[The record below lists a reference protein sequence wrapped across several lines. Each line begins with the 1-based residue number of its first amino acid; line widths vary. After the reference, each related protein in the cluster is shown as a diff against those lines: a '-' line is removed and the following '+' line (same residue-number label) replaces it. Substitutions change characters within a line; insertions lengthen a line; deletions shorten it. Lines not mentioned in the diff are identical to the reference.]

1 MNLTVRNGQLTL
13 GSVFKLVAI
22 AWLCFGFIVVGG
34 FFLLIMLI
42 GVASG
47 SMTVNGEAVVG
58 RGTVLLSMLPMLV
71 ILPLAIV
78 MQAVM
83 FGGMVMAGAALFR
96 LRRPLTVSVE
106 STAREPV

>member
-13 GSVFKLVAI
+13 GSVFKLVAVS
-22 AWLCFGFIVVGG
+22 WLCFGFIVVGG

-58 RGTVLLSMLPMLV
+58 RGTVFLSMLPMLV
-71 ILPLAIV
+71 MLPLVIA

-83 FGGMVMAGAALFR
+83 FGGMITAGAALLR
-96 LRRPLTVSVE
+96 LRRPLAVTVE
-106 STAREPV
+106 STARAPV